1 MTPVN
6 ILDITRRDDFR
17 KWLTAYCATEKECW
31 KARVFQRPDIP
42 CRLSADDF
50 SLAHTAFHP

>member
-17 KWLTAYCATEKECW
+17 KWLTAYYATEKECW
-31 KARVFQRPDIP
+31 KA
-42 CRLSADDF
+42 
-50 SLAHTAFHP
+50 

>member
-6 ILDITRRDDFR
+6 ILDKTRRDDFR

-31 KARVFQRPDIP
+31 KA
-42 CRLSADDF
+42 
-50 SLAHTAFHP
+50 